1 MKRALTVTESEDNS
15 AILFSIFSIADNE
28 YPCGKEGRMRFVD
41 PECPE
46 FSSFLIRIGLYD
58 STAEAKRAAELYAS
72 ARDLVLEEWTIFHP
86 EWTRD
91 GEPNLEANA
100 LPAGRREGG

>member
-46 FSSFLIRIGLYD
+46 FSSFLIRIGLYETWKQTPSLLD
-58 STAEAKRAAELYAS
+58 VERAADVLRALAKQGRQSEVDHQAS
-72 ARDLVLEEWTIFHP
+72 LWDLQLVPRAFLL
-86 EWTRD
+86 R
-91 GEPNLEANA
+91 
-100 LPAGRREGG
+100 